1 MKIKKGKAY
10 EILDSRGNPTIEIN
24 LTLEDGQIMK
34 DSIPSGASTGS
45 KEALELR
52 DGDPERFGGK
62 GVLKA
67 CESVDKILEEIKDID
82 VTQQEK
88 IDRLMIELDGTGNKS
103 KLGAN
108 AIMAVSLAVCRAGA
122 YAEKKPLWQY
132 IQEKF
137 GFKQGPDWNFPIPM
151 INVIN
156 GGAHSDSGLDVQEYM
171 LVPVGLDSFFLKM
184 RAGSEVY
191 QALKE
196 ILVEKDYRTAVGD
209 EGGFA
214 PRLKSNEE
222 ALVLLSQAIEKAG
235 YKLGSEI
242 KTGLDV
248 AASEFYDKDTE
259 KYNLGL
265 DKKNIEV
272 EELFEMYKKWMDKY
286 SLALIEDPLSEFDWK
301 SWSEFNEKFGNEID
315 IIGDDL
321 LVTNKKLVERAIE
334 EKACNAVLIKVNQIG
349 TISETINAIKIARGA
364 GMKIAVSHRSGETKD
379 DFIADLAV
387 AVESDYV
394 KFGAPARGE
403 RVAKYNRIIEIE
415 KEIRN
420 N

>member
-1 MKIKKGKAY
+1 MKIKQGRAY
-10 EILDSRGNPTIEIN
+10 EILDSRGNPTVEIK
-24 LTLEDGQIMK
+24 LTLEDGQVFS
-34 DSIPSGASTGS
+34 DAVPSGASTGS

-52 DGDPERFGGK
+52 DNDKDRFGGK

-67 CESVDKILEEIKDID
+67 CENIEKILEKIKDID
-82 VTQQEK
+82 VTQQQK
-88 IDRLMIELDGTGNKS
+88 IDDLMVELDGTENKS

-108 AIMAVSLAVCRAGA
+108 AILAVSLVVCRAGA
-122 YAEKKPLWQY
+122 HVENKPLWQY

-137 GFKQGPDWNFPIPM
+137 DFKKNPDWNFPVPM

-171 LVPVGLDSFFLKM
+171 LIPVGLESFFLRM

-191 QALKE
+191 HSLKG
-196 ILVEKDYRTAVGD
+196 ILVEKNYRMAVGD

-214 PRLKSNEE
+214 PRLKNNEE
-222 ALVLLSQAIEKAG
+222 ALSLLSQAIKKAG
-235 YKLGSEI
+235 YKLGSQI

-248 AASEFYDKDTE
+248 AASEFYDKDTK
-259 KYNLGL
+259 KYDLKL
-265 DKKNIEV
+265 DNKKIEAS
-272 EELFEMYKKWMDKY
+272 EFFQIYQDWIEKY
-286 SLALIEDPLSEFDWK
+286 SLELIEDPLSEFDWDN
-301 SWSEFNEKFGNEID
+301 WSKFNERFGNEID
-315 IIGDDL
+315 IVGDDL
-321 LVTNKKLVERAIE
+321 LVTNKKLVEKAIKE
-334 EKACNAVLIKVNQIG
+334 EACNAVLIKVNQIG
-349 TISETINAIKIARGA
+349 TISETIEAIKIARVA
-364 GMKIAVSHRSGETKD
+364 GMKIAVSHRSGSTKD

-403 RVAKYNRIIEIE
+403 RVAKYNRIIAIE
-415 KEIRN
+415 KEIKN